1 MFKTIARA
9 VQFLDAFQNALRVF
23 LCVRKHTPARVWSDV
38 RLAWREARNVV
49 AEAARMAGIED
60 VDNAPF

>member
-1 MFKTIARA
+1 MSDA
-9 VQFLDAFQNALRVF
+9 VRFLDAFQNALRVF
-23 LCVRKHTPARVWSDV
+23 LRVWGKHTPRRVVSDV
-38 RLAWREARNVV
+38 RWAWHEARNVV